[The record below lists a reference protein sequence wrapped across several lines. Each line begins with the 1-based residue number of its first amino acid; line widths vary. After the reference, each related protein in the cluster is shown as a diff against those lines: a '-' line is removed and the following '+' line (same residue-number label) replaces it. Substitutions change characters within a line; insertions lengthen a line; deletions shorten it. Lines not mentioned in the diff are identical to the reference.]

1 MKIDTK
7 KINKDGRNFSLNFI
21 NSFDNVIFY
30 GSIVRIS
37 GDIFKMDADIKG
49 SITLVCDLSGDN
61 FLQTLN
67 EKVYLLFK
75 NGLWKGNE
83 IDKMKYDDYDV
94 IEIFDN
100 YIDLDYV
107 LYSEME
113 SIRLDY
119 HIKM

>member
-7 KINKDGRNFSLNFI
+7 KINKDGRNFSFNFI
-21 NSFDNVIFY
+21 NSFDNVIFC

-37 GDIFKMDADIKG
+37 NDIFKMDADIKG
-49 SITLVCDLSGDN
+49 SITLVCDLSGDD

-75 NGLWKGNE
+75 NGLWKGDE
-83 IDKMKYDDYDV
+83 IDKGKYNDYDV

-100 YIDLDYV
+100 YIDLDYI